1 MRKIARRLHFP
12 EAAAEDKKENKT
24 EKTAVSH
31 EGFLNQTLETSPFWF
46 SEEQR
51 NLKLCRAER
60 NETPRN
66 REMEALR
73 SRVKNQSL
81 T

>member
-12 EAAAEDKKENKT
+12 EEEAAEDKKENKT

-31 EGFLNQTLETSPFWF
+31 EGFLTKPLRHRRFGS
-46 SEEQR
+46 
-51 NLKLCRAER
+51 L
-60 NETPRN
+60 RN
-66 REMEALR
+66 RE
-73 SRVKNQSL
+73 

>member
-51 NLKLCRAER
+51 NGSSDEQRKISRLRRAEEQPDGR
-60 NETPRN
+60 
-66 REMEALR
+66 A
-73 SRVKNQSL
+73 
-81 T
+81 

>member
-12 EAAAEDKKENKT
+12 EEAAEDKKENKT

-51 NLKLCRAER
+51 NLKLCR
-60 NETPRN
+60 
-66 REMEALR
+66 EMEALT

>member
-51 NLKLCRAER
+51 NLKLRRTEKLGAL
-60 NETPRN
+60 PS
-66 REMEALR
+66 RE
-73 SRVKNQSL
+73 K
-81 T
+81 